1 MIRLHTSLLR
11 LSIVAAGLALALES
25 APAQAQAP
33 DCAAAVTNIVKT
45 LRLNPKVVSVRDI
58 HLACLRT
65 GNKPAL
71 ASRNLL
77 QHFVTTAKITPGPVS
92 PANCGDAVLFAT
104 ATAGMPEAAAP
115 MQAIGQA
122 CQATKGRAAL
132 ASRDLAHRFVVA
144 NKLDQAKPADAKV
157 ANTCPG
163 RIKAISAALKL
174 NPKFAND
181 ADIATACKKGNG
193 RPVLTMR
200 NYLDRFVVTAKIAPS
215 VLRPEGKPGQQ
226 AAGCPDAVT
235 QVMKT
240 LAINPKIANPKNLA
254 TACQRA
260 KDRPALASANFLD
273 YFVKQGKITPDKPKP
288 APAAF
293 AKSCPGRLMAVSK
306 TLRIN
311 PKFANPKD
319 VQTACARAKGKPALA
334 SRNFLGRFVTAAK
347 LK

>member
-11 LSIVAAGLALALES
+11 LSIVAAGLVLALES

-33 DCAAAVTNIVKT
+33 NCAAAVTNIVKV
-45 LRLNPKVVSVRDI
+45 LRLNPKVVSVRDA

-71 ASRNLL
+71 AARNLL
-77 QHFVTTAKITPGPVS
+77 QHFVTTAKITPGKVDPQ
-92 PANCGDAVLFAT
+92 NCGDAVLFAT
-104 ATAGMPEAAAP
+104 ATAGMPEKAAP

-122 CQATKGRAAL
+122 CQATKGRAAV

-144 NKLDQAKPADAKV
+144 AKLDKAKPADAKL
-157 ANTCPG
+157 AKSCPG

-193 RPVLTMR
+193 RPALTMR
-200 NYLDRFVVTAKIAPS
+200 NYLDRFVVTSKLAPS
-215 VLRPEGKPGQQ
+215 VLKPGTQT
-226 AAGCPDAVT
+226 AMKCPDAVT

-240 LAINPKIANPKNLA
+240 VAINPKIANPKA
-254 TACQRA
+254 MGTACQRA
-260 KDRPALASANFLD
+260 KGRPALASSNFLN
-273 YFVKQGKITPDKPKP
+273 YFIGKGKITPDKPKP
-288 APAAF
+288 APAKL
-293 AKSCPGRLMAVSK
+293 AKSCPGRLAAVAK

-311 PKFANPKD
+311 PKFANKKD
-319 VQTACARAKGKPALA
+319 ILTACKRAKGKPALA
-334 SRNFLGRFVTAAK
+334 SRNFLGRFVKVAK

>member
-1 MIRLHTSLLR
+1 MIRIHTSLLR
-11 LSIVAAGLALALES
+11 LSLVAAAFTLAFET

-33 DCAAAVTNIVKT
+33 DCAAAVANIVKT
-45 LRLNPKVVSVRDI
+45 LRLDPKIVSVRDA

-71 ASRNLL
+71 ATRNLL
-77 QHFVTTAKITPGPVS
+77 QRFVTTAKITPGPVN
-92 PANCGDAVLFAT
+92 PQNCGDAVLFAT
-104 ATAGMPEAAAP
+104 ATSGMPENAAP

-122 CQATKGRAAL
+122 CQATKGRAAV

-144 NKLDQAKPADAKV
+144 AKLEAAKPADAALAKS
-157 ANTCPG
+157 CPG

-200 NYLDRFVVTAKIAPS
+200 NYLDRFVVTAKLAPS
-215 VLRPEGKPGQQ
+215 VLRPGPQ
-226 AAGCPDAVT
+226 AGGGCSGAVT

-240 LAINPKIANPKNLA
+240 LAINPKVATPKNLA

-260 KDRPALASANFLD
+260 KDRPALASSNFLN

-288 APAAF
+288 A
-293 AKSCPGRLMAVSK
+293 
-306 TLRIN
+306 
-311 PKFANPKD
+311 
-319 VQTACARAKGKPALA
+319 LA
-334 SRNFLGRFVTAAK
+334 SRNFLDRFVTVAK